1 MKNSLK
7 LMIIAAAASLAL
19 TGCNCFGKMAKKQDQ
34 VTISCTPDV
43 LALNNGKV
51 EADITVNFPAKYYN
65 KKAVLKV
72 TPIMAFEGG
81 IVEGAAKYFQGS
93 KVNDNYTV
101 VDNTMG
107 GTFTQHVEFPYDAR
121 MAKSELRLLVEVKC
135 PSGKCKTFTL
145 VNANTGALAG
155 KAEQQTLAA
164 GGQQAL
170 ELKKLFSLPV
180 AKGVNTLQSDLDYAA
195 VMSNTA
201 NNYKNVTTVVTKA
214 DIMYAINS
222 ATVSNKAANS
232 DDLKAFKQN
241 VVETQSNDRATQ
253 KLYVNGYAS
262 PDGPEKFNDNLS
274 NARSKSGKKTA
285 DKLLKG
291 TGMDLDVA
299 SYGEDWEGFQEL
311 VAASDIEDKDIIL
324 QVLRRYDS
332 SSQRESEIK
341 NMSAVFTELKKEI
354 LPKLRRAQLVN
365 STDIKGKTDAEMAA
379 LINSGRL
386 DELTDEELLYM
397 AESVLTDAKAKATVL
412 EYAAKKFN
420 DARAYNNLGVV
431 YASLGDN
438 AKALAAYEKAA
449 QLGLNNNEINS
460 NLALANLAN
469 GNVTKA
475 QQYAAA
481 ADAKTKSMIAA
492 AQGNYSTAAS
502 TLTGYN
508 AAIANTMNND
518 LTAAK
523 KALSSDTS
531 AKADYLRAVIASKE
545 GDLETAKAQ
554 LRSAVAKD
562 STLAAKAAKDVNLS
576 NLFASGFKL

>member
-7 LMIIAAAASLAL
+7 LMVIAAAASLAL

-34 VTISCTPDV
+34 VTIACTPDV

-101 VDNTMG
+101 VDNTVG
-107 GTFTQHVEFPYDAR
+107 GAFTQHVEFPYDAR

-164 GGQQAL
+164 GGRQAQ

-523 KALSSDTS
+523 KALASDTS

-554 LRSAVAKD
+554 LRSSIAKD
-562 STLAAKAAKDVNLS
+562 SSLAAKAAKDVNLS

>member
-34 VTISCTPDV
+34 VTIACTPDV

-164 GGQQAL
+164 GGRQAQ

-469 GNVTKA
+469 GNVAKA

-523 KALSSDTS
+523 KALASDTS

-554 LRSAVAKD
+554 LRSSIAKD
-562 STLAAKAAKDVNLS
+562 SSLAAKAAKDVNLS

>member
-1 MKNSLK
+1 MKNALK
-7 LMIIAAAASLAL
+7 LLVAVVVASVVF
-19 TGCNCFGKMAKKQDQ
+19 TGCNCFGKMAKRQNE

-51 EADITVNFPAKYYN
+51 SADITVKFPAEYYN

-72 TPIMAFEGG
+72 TPVIVFAGG
-81 IVEGAAKYFQGS
+81 EVEGATKYFQGTAIH
-93 KVNDNYTV
+93 DNYTV
-101 VDNTMG
+101 VDSNIG
-107 GTFTQHVEFPYDAR
+107 GSFTQHVEFPYDAR
-121 MAKSELRLLVEVKC
+121 MQQSELQLRVEVKC

-145 VNANTGALAG
+145 VDANTGLLPT
-155 KAEQQTLAA
+155 KAQAATLAA
-164 GGQQAL
+164 GGAEAEAL
-170 ELKKLFSLPV
+170 KRAFGLTI

-195 VMSNTA
+195 VMSQTA

-222 ATVSNKAANS
+222 SRVTSKAANS
-232 DDLKAFKQN
+232 DELKAFKEN
-241 VVETQSNDRATQ
+241 VVETQGNDRATQ

-262 PDGPEKFNDNLS
+262 PDGPEKFNDKLS
-274 NARSKSGKKTA
+274 SARSESGKKA
-285 DKLLKG
+285 AEKLLKG
-291 TGMDLDVA
+291 TGMDLDAA
-299 SYGEDWEGFQEL
+299 SYGEDWEGFKEL

-324 QVLRRYDS
+324 QVLSRYDS

-341 NMSAVFTELKKEI
+341 NMSAVFTALKKEI

-365 STDIKGKTDAEMAA
+365 STDIKGKTDAEMMD

-386 DELTDEELLYM
+386 DELTNEELLYM
-397 AESVLTDAKAKATVL
+397 AESVVENNSGKARIL

-420 DARAYNNLGVV
+420 DARAYNNLGVA
-431 YASLGDN
+431 YANMGEM
-438 AKALAAYEKAA
+438 AKALTAFERAA

-460 NLALANLAN
+460 NLALAYLAN
-469 GNVTKA
+469 GNMAKA
-475 QQYAAA
+475 EQYATA
-481 ADAKTKSMIAA
+481 ADARTKAMIAA
-492 AQGNYSTAAS
+492 AQGNYSPAAS

-508 AAIANTMNND
+508 AAIANVMNND

-523 KALSSDTS
+523 RAISSDDS

-554 LRSAVAKD
+554 LRSAVGKD
-562 STLAAKAAKDVNLS
+562 SALAEKAAKDVNLS